1 MRMNALRV
9 LVVDDEY
16 WIRMAVIRALRDF
29 TVPVRDVG
37 EEVRFDIE
45 EAETGEDAI
54 AKITQQPPHIVLLD
68 LKLPGISGL
77 DVLEQVAA
85 QKLDTL
91 VIMITAYA
99 SIETAVVATKRGAYD
114 FLAKPFTPEE
124 LENALGK
131 AARHIVVA
139 EHARRLAR
147 EKQQVRFQFIS
158 VLAHE
163 LKAPL
168 NAIEGYLQAIHDR
181 TAGDNPKIYE
191 HMLERSLV
199 RTRFMRKLILD
210 LLDLTRIESGQKQ
223 RALAG
228 VLLCDVA
235 NAAIETTAP
244 DAADRKITVELKCE
258 PDTTMRADRD
268 EIEIV
273 LNNLISN
280 AIKYNKDGGKVTV
293 DIKRTGDEI
302 TLAVSDTGI
311 GIDKDDLA
319 RLFESFVR
327 IKTEKTV
334 DILGSGLGLSI
345 VKKIALLYNGSVSV
359 ASEPEAGSTFTV
371 MLRDTAEG

>member
-1 MRMNALRV
+1 MNALRV

-29 TVPVRDVG
+29 TVSVRDVG
-37 EEVRFDIE
+37 EDVRFEID
-45 EAETGEDAI
+45 EAETGEEAV
-54 AKITQQPPHIVLLD
+54 AKIGVQPPHILLLD
-68 LKLPGISGL
+68 MKLPGIGGL
-77 DVLEQVAA
+77 EVLEHVAS
-85 QKLDTL
+85 QKLNTL

-139 EHARRLAR
+139 EHARRLAQ

-191 HMLERSLV
+191 RMLDRSLV

-223 RALAG
+223 RELAAV
-228 VLLCDVA
+228 VLGDVA
-235 NAAIETTAP
+235 AAAIETTAP
-244 DAADRKITVELKCE
+244 DAAERNIAVELKCASG
-258 PDTTMRADRD
+258 TTMNADRD

-280 AIKYNKDGGKVTV
+280 AIKYNREGGKVTV
-293 DIKRTGDEI
+293 DINRSGNDV

-345 VKKIALLYNGSVSV
+345 VKKIALLYNGTVSV
-359 ASEPEAGSTFTV
+359 ASEPEVGSTFTV
-371 MLRDTAEG
+371 VLRDAKEG